1 MPISIQG
8 SRDREGRDVTDAAL
22 PLQSDADQR
31 AIAALRR
38 KNAVWRR
45 ILKDPAAAL
54 AAIFLF
60 AVVVA
65 AMLAPWIA
73 PFDPYASSMRFARCP
88 IGSAR
93 CAQFLLGADQTGRDM
108 VSRLL
113 FGLRSTLAIGLVAVL
128 IGGSIGT
135 TIGLLA
141 AYYRRLETP
150 LMRLIDV
157 LLSFPPILFG
167 LAIAAVVGAGLPG
180 LVLALCVTSIPT
192 IARIARSAAASIMQ
206 QEYMEAGR
214 AVGLGDGALLWRYL
228 AINCWPTIL
237 IYMTLQLGQA
247 ILLGAALS
255 FLGLGAQP
263 PVAELGSMAADGRKF
278 LTIAPHIS
286 TLPCAVIFLV
296 VLAFNILGDAL
307 RDALD
312 PRLRQ

>member
-1 MPISIQG
+1 
-8 SRDREGRDVTDAAL
+8 VTDAAL

-31 AIAALRR
+31 AIAILRR

-45 ILKDPAAAL
+45 ILKDPPAAL
-54 AAIFLF
+54 AAFFLF
-60 AVVVA
+60 AAVVA
-65 AMLAPWIA
+65 AILAPWIA
-73 PFDPYASSMRFARCP
+73 PFDPYASSMRLRLCA

-93 CAQFLLGADQTGRDM
+93 CPQFLLGADQTGHDM

-113 FGLRSTLAIGLVAVL
+113 FGLRATLAIGMAAVL
-128 IGGSIGT
+128 IGGTIGT

-141 AYYRRLETP
+141 AYYRRLDTP
-150 LMRLIDV
+150 LMRLVDV

-180 LVLALCVTSIPT
+180 LVLALCITSVPT
-192 IARIARSAAASIMQ
+192 IARIARGAAASIMQ

-214 AVGLGDGALLWRYL
+214 AVGLGDGALIWRYL

-263 PVAELGSMAADGRKF
+263 PTAELGSMAADGRKF
-278 LTIAPHIS
+278 LSIAPHIS
-286 TLPCAVIFLV
+286 TLPCAAIFLV
-296 VLAFNILGDAL
+296 VLAFNVLGDAL

-312 PRLRQ
+312 PKLRQ